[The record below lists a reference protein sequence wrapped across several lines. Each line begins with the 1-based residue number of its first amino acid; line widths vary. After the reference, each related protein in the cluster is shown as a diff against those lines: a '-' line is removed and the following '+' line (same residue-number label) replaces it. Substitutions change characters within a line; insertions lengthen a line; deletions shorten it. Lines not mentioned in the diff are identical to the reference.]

1 LIHYHQALYERAKEL
16 GVDVRVNSKVIEYDL
31 EAPSVELS
39 NGTLIFAN
47 LVIAADGVN
56 SMARRRILNGKDH
69 DPKPSGLAAYR
80 ATVDT
85 KKIRADPELSWV
97 LDKSNQN
104 IWRVLRPG
112 SISSKVLQDLTFS
125 GLEQIIMQ

>member
-1 LIHYHQALYERAKEL
+1 M
-16 GVDVRVNSKVIEYDL
+16 VNSKVIEYDL

-39 NGTLIFAN
+39 DGTLIFAN
-47 LVIAADGVN
+47 LVVAADGVN
-56 SMARRRILNGKDH
+56 SMARRRILNGKGH